1 MYRTHTIGTITFAG
15 VALML
20 SHCASTPHDPPS
32 TSSAALQSMGVV
44 TPHTRVEREILAL
57 IGRGRVKPNTPTEVD
72 DCLLV
77 AEAPYF
83 AASGRRCRKIRVTCK
98 DRKAASARLVC
109 ESGRSW
115 VYVPNVFPDS
125 PQKASQ
131 P

>member
-32 TSSAALQSMGVV
+32 TSSAAVQSMGVV
-44 TPHTRVEREILAL
+44 APHTRVERKILAL
-57 IGRGRVKPNTPTEVD
+57 IGQVKPNTPTEVD

-83 AASGRRCRKIRVTCK
+83 AASGRRCRKIRVTYK
-98 DRKAASARLVC
+98 DRNASVRLVC
-109 ESGRSW
+109 ENGRSW

-125 PQKASQ
+125 PQKASK